1 MTFAE
6 AEEPVV
12 EHSLIQE
19 IEASEDFIEEQSDPE
34 ADTRANYQEG
44 KWKLVVLLSGIFLFA
59 TGLGFLGVWLAL
71 REANHAR
78 DADPDPLPTQAAS
91 AARFTCSSTVRSAP
105 TCCALNSPFGP
116 WGLTSVNGDSYSNSG
131 SITPCSVR

>member
-1 MTFAE
+1 MLAPAEFSGRDDQDITDPGKEESLPPPVADDGTPTPAKDPRFTQPIVHTRSQRTGFGVTFAQ

-44 KWKLVVLLSGIFLFA
+44 KWKMVVLLSGIFLFA
-59 TGLGFLGVWLAL
+59 TGLGFLAVWLAL
-71 REANHAR
+71 R
-78 DADPDPLPTQAAS
+78 
-91 AARFTCSSTVRSAP
+91 
-105 TCCALNSPFGP
+105 
-116 WGLTSVNGDSYSNSG
+116 
-131 SITPCSVR
+131 